1 MNTVAIALEEGEN
14 VYIFADRGLITL
26 MIGKD
31 ETECLI
37 KMISL
42 TGRDFNRIY
51 TDNMHCILEGVRV
64 GNYENNKEVTVAID
78 EGATIIA
85 PNKMNKVI
93 EEFPMRERGIEPER
107 WDISKGF
114 FYWECNIL
122 STPFKPALQK

>member
-1 MNTVAIALEEGEN
+1 MKSVAIALEEGES

-31 ETECLI
+31 EMECLI

-42 TGRDFNRIY
+42 TGRDFNKICTY
-51 TDNMHCILEGVRV
+51 NMHCILEGVRV
-64 GNYENNKEVTVAID
+64 GNYESSKEVSVALD

-85 PNKMNKVI
+85 PSKMKKEI

-122 STPFKPALQK
+122 SSPFKPELQK